1 MTLSGL
7 DAGGDQN
14 FSVAKPFGG
23 GPEIAE
29 FVDGELINAE
39 LKRFKGLLLTL
50 LYPFKWPSP
59 RRDMR
64 VKVLARLLLY
74 EGIDIRKEGWIERR
88 PRLGQAQRQL
98 GRRQICGTAQGPQ
111 SPSPAV
117 QGFHPTA

>member
-1 MTLSGL
+1 MGLKESFDTTKTQSGL

-29 FVDGELINAE
+29 FVDRELVNTE
-39 LKRFKGLLLTL
+39 LKRVEGLLLAL
-50 LYPFKWPSP
+50 LYPFKWSSP

-74 EGIDIRKEGWIERR
+74 KGVDISKEGWIEWC
-88 PRLGQAQRQL
+88 PGWI
-98 GRRQICGTAQGPQ
+98 ICR
-111 SPSPAV
+111 
-117 QGFHPTA
+117 